1 MNNSI
6 IVKKFAETLV
16 EIDVAVIFNKTIDF
30 NDFINDRDQLLW
42 VALNS
47 GDIVPCLYIDIID
60 KAFSD
65 LSIDFKGKYK
75 AAYNSALE
83 CYTRNLDLSSSN
95 DDSQDDNFVELYK
108 ESVWI
113 MQDDRSELKE
123 LIGKSDMGF
132 HFGHLYSSPDSE
144 MYWDSEP
151 FDSIFEAEQARCD
164 HNMKVAERAEADKW
178 ARSTDNSSNYDHNG
192 EYIPF

>member
-1 MNNSI
+1 MKERE
-6 IVKKFAETLV
+6 IVKIFAQTLV
-16 EIDVAVIFNKTIDF
+16 EIDISKVLNNTIVF

-42 VALNS
+42 IVLDF
-47 GDIVPCLYIDIID
+47 GEIVPCLYIDIID

-75 AAYNSALE
+75 AAYDSALKQ
-83 CYTRNLDLSSSN
+83 YTRNSSSSN
-95 DDSQDDNFVELYK
+95 DDSQDVNFLELHK

-123 LIGKSDMGF
+123 LIGESDLGF
-132 HFGHLYSSPDSE
+132 HFGHLYSLPDSE

-151 FDSIFEAEQARCD
+151 FDSILEAEQARC
-164 HNMKVAERAEADKW
+164 N
-178 ARSTDNSSNYDHNG
+178 NSPTYDHNG
-192 EYIPF
+192 ELIPF